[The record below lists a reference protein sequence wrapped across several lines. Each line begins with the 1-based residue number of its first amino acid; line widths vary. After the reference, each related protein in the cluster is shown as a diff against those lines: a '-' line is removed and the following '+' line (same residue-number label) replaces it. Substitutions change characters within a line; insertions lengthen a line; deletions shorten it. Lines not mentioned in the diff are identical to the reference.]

1 MQLIKKGG
9 QSSRREK
16 QIDAPNYPKILIN
29 GVGVSEIKFIRN
41 QCRRFSSDALL
52 LINHVLGFYE
62 PNLSVNSFLNPK
74 LIVISIFLFAH
85 RFPHLSLFS
94 PLLPLLTPF
103 HLQQTFYRMNFSQN
117 FSQSHISFLAKNLF
131 FFFFHLKDKSTRIKK

>member
-85 RFPHLSLFS
+85 HFPHLSLFS
-94 PLLPLLTPF
+94 PLLPLLTPLPSPTNLLQNEF
-103 HLQQTFYRMNFSQN
+103 FSKFQTKSHL
-117 FSQSHISFLAKNLF
+117 ISRQKLIF
-131 FFFFHLKDKSTRIKK
+131 FFI